1 MAGRTR
7 WKIYLRRSIV
17 RRARD
22 TVSIDKQRHFAEQ
35 WLEENHIPAD
45 QVDWFVD
52 AQGHRSARWET
63 TRPEWMRVKSELLLP
78 STAGLWCFE
87 MDRTHRNVRAT
98 AELVETAQNIGLRL
112 VSYKDNIDTA
122 NGLNSDDLVVI
133 MLKAALAQRE
143 SSKASERM
151 TDAIHE
157 RVRDLGPWGTPPFGA
172 TYTGEGKI
180 MRQITNPP
188 HDVTM
193 REMCRIYASGA
204 SYGETGDE
212 MNRLG
217 LLNLSRGKALVPWN
231 RETVRSALHNILS
244 LNGWRTPLK
253 FNKDAKIVLGEGQ
266 GSAIERYAESV
277 KAERSSKFDVVID
290 DALASAVVE
299 RRARAQRGQRP
310 TIYALLTP
318 ILWMTGRDRPMY
330 ANKGHLYKTH
340 GKPVRQIEVTFVD
353 EVLLAKLSDLQF
365 PVELREM
372 IKRNVTNATNN
383 QDTEAAGQEMRRLM
397 RKAARL
403 REMYAEGL
411 IEERADFDRQYE
423 ATKTLIRDA
432 EKRMSVSPEVDGIM
446 QHLTMMADTLMRV
459 TPLRRKQAI
468 QNLFS
473 RVEINEAGEITR
485 LFMRDWARQAFVA
498 IATYGL
504 QNALDRSL
512 TPTVASLDW
521 LMERMAA

>member
-35 WLEENHIPAD
+35 WLEENRIPAD

-63 TRPEWMRVKSELLLP
+63 TRPEWMRVKAELLLP

-98 AELVETAQNIGLRL
+98 AELVETAQNTGLRL

-172 TYTGEGKI
+172 TYTGEGKT
-180 MRQITNPP
+180 MRQIINPP
-188 HDVTM
+188 HDATM
-193 REMCRIYASGA
+193 REMCRIYAAGA

-217 LLNLSRGKALVPWN
+217 LLNLSRGKAMVPWN
-231 RETVRSALHNILS
+231 RETVRSALHNVLS

-253 FNKDAKIVLGEGQ
+253 FNKDAKIQLGEGQ
-266 GSAIERYAESV
+266 GSAIEKYAESV
-277 KAERSSKFDVVID
+277 KAERSPFQQPFCWRKSAAKCVVG
-290 DALASAVVE
+290 
-299 RRARAQRGQRP
+299 RRHLGEELQHGQTRSVSSQCL
-310 TIYALLTP
+310 ALLPADT
-318 ILWMTGRDRPMY
+318 RR
-330 ANKGHLYKTH
+330 H
-340 GKPVRQIEVTFVD
+340 GGELPAAALGSTSTRQNPCPYSPQIHQAHQFEAEAKHPTTVVRLAQTVHQAVRQ
-353 EVLLAKLSDLQF
+353 L
-365 PVELREM
+365 PWR
-372 IKRNVTNATNN
+372 
-383 QDTEAAGQEMRRLM
+383 
-397 RKAARL
+397 
-403 REMYAEGL
+403 
-411 IEERADFDRQYE
+411 
-423 ATKTLIRDA
+423 
-432 EKRMSVSPEVDGIM
+432 
-446 QHLTMMADTLMRV
+446 
-459 TPLRRKQAI
+459 
-468 QNLFS
+468 
-473 RVEINEAGEITR
+473 
-485 LFMRDWARQAFVA
+485 
-498 IATYGL
+498 
-504 QNALDRSL
+504 
-512 TPTVASLDW
+512 
-521 LMERMAA
+521 